1 MRRYPNIPPL
11 QFLHGFEAAA
21 RLGSFSKAAAE
32 LGLSQSAVSHQMRLL
47 EDRIGQPL
55 FRRVGRAVHLTDAG
69 RDYQRTVR
77 RSLDQLESG
86 YRRLAPY
93 RKPGSVVIYAP
104 RDFAQR
110 WLLPRLGDMIASCPG
125 CEPWIDSSGMP
136 VDFAE
141 MEVSIAI
148 TYGPEPPPGYRAI
161 PLVPDRRVP
170 VIARERIGRRR
181 LRPRDLLGMTLLH
194 DERPIGWAEWFQ
206 LTDIVSDDVSTG
218 LDFSDS
224 DLALAA
230 AEQGLGAALASL
242 PLAAPAIA
250 TGGVAQPFSLA
261 LDPRQSWFAVSTDQE
276 LNDASTAAAWRWF
289 QRAAAAVEKLS

>member
-1 MRRYPNIPPL
+1 MRRFPNIPPL

-55 FRRVGRAVHLTDAG
+55 FRRSGRAVHLTDAG

-93 RKPGSVVIYAP
+93 RKPGSVVIYAAS
-104 RDFAQR
+104 DFAHR
-110 WLLPRLGDMIASCPG
+110 WLLPRLSDMIASCPG
-125 CEPWIDSSGMP
+125 CEPWIDSSGLP

-148 TYGPEPPPGYRAI
+148 TYGPEPPPGHRAI
-161 PLVPDRRVP
+161 RLAGDRRAP
-170 VIARERIGRRR
+170 VIARERGGRRR
-181 LRPRDLLGMTLLH
+181 LRPRELLGMTLLH
-194 DERPIGWAEWFQ
+194 DERPVGWAEWFQ
-206 LTDIVSDDVSTG
+206 LADVAADEVSSG

-224 DLALAA
+224 DLALVA

-250 TGGVAQPFSLA
+250 AGRLAQPFSLA

-276 LNDASTAAAWRWF
+276 LNDASTAAVWRWF
-289 QRAAAAVEKLS
+289 ERAAAPGEKPS